1 MELVQLLP
9 IEQLILKE
17 SLIVVIL
24 VITGFILCILFSR
37 KAQLFLTLTLLSFL
51 VGCLVVGITLF
62 IAI

>member
-17 SLIVVIL
+17 SLIVSMIVVICL
-24 VITGFILCILFSR
+24 ILCVLFPR
-37 KAQLFLTLTLLSFL
+37 KIQLLALALLSFL
-51 VGCLVVGITLF
+51 VGCLIVGVTLF

>member
-17 SLIVVIL
+17 SLIIVMIVV
-24 VITGFILCILFSR
+24 TGLILCVLFSR

-51 VGCLVVGITLF
+51 IGCLVVGVTLF